1 MREFLTGVQHIGL
14 PVKDFE
20 KSCRF
25 YETLG
30 FENIYET
37 KQPNDGRVALYRLG
51 NLEMEIYEAADTAAR
66 DGAIDH
72 IAIDCKDID
81 GAYKSVKAS
90 GLPVVSDGI
99 ESLPYWENGIK
110 FFHVRGP
117 AGEKVEFCQ
126 KI

>member
-20 KSCRF
+20 KACNF

-30 FENIYET
+30 FENIYESR
-37 KQPNDGRVALYRLG
+37 QPNDGRVAFYRLG
-51 NLEMEIYEAADTAAR
+51 NLEMEIYEAAATAGS

-72 IAIDCKDID
+72 IAIDCNDID
-81 GAYKSVKAS
+81 GAYKSVKES
-90 GLPVVSDGI
+90 GLPIVSEGI
-99 ESLPYWENGIK
+99 ESLPYWSNGIK

-126 KI
+126 KL